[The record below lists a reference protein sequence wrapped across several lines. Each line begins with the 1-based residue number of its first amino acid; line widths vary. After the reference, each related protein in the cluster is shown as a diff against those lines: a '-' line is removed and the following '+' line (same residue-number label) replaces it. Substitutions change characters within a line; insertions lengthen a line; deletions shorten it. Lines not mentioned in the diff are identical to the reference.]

1 MFRHPT
7 PLCVIVRFLLQLADV
22 VWENVHVG
30 LSWTAVS
37 FLALGSVRGGVTG
50 WTRAAGKAVKDT
62 TSCSGGSKKQA
73 KRRGHRKYTQEQT
86 QGRSTDGPMADGR
99 IYVGN
104 LPADVQERDLE
115 DLFFKYGKIRDIEL
129 KNNRGTIPFAFVR
142 FEDPRDAEDAVYGR
156 NGYGFGDC
164 KLRVE
169 YPRSSSKFSGPAGG
183 PRGRFGPPS
192 RRSEFR
198 VIVTG
203 LPPTGSW
210 QDLKDHMRE
219 AGDVCFADVQRDG
232 EGVVEFLRREDMEY
246 ALRRLDRTEFR
257 SHQGE
262 TAYIRVLQERGSSWG
277 RSRSRSRSR
286 SRGRYSPPYQSR
298 ASPPP
303 RAPALKFCGA
313 WEWLLKAYNT
323 VSSESSVLFCSG
335 ARMRGT
341 ERRQPARGTGSRG
354 EVVTVPEVAV
364 TPVSR

>member
-1 MFRHPT
+1 M
-7 PLCVIVRFLLQLADV
+7 I
-22 VWENVHVG
+22 
-30 LSWTAVS
+30 TAIH
-37 FLALGSVRGGVTG
+37 TG
-50 WTRAAGKAVKDT
+50 KDIKRA
-62 TSCSGGSKKQA
+62 Q
-73 KRRGHRKYTQEQT
+73 RKYAQHR
-86 QGRSTDGPMADGR
+86 QGPSEIMADGR

-104 LPADVQERDLE
+104 LPTDVQERDIE

-142 FEDPRDAEDAVYGR
+142 SEDPRDAEDAVYGR

-169 YPRSSSKFSGPAGG
+169 YPRSSSKFTGPMGGG
-183 PRGRFGPPS
+183 PRGRFGPPT

-246 ALRRLDRTEFR
+246 ALRRLDGTEFR

-262 TAYIRVLQERGSSWG
+262 TSYIRVHEERGSSWG
-277 RSRSRSRSR
+277 RSRSRSS
-286 SRGRYSPPYQSR
+286 
-298 ASPPP
+298 
-303 RAPALKFCGA
+303 LLT
-313 WEWLLKAYNT
+313 WLYKNEDIYT
-323 VSSESSVLFCSG
+323 FDY
-335 ARMRGT
+335 RH
-341 ERRQPARGTGSRG
+341 
-354 EVVTVPEVAV
+354 
-364 TPVSR
+364 

>member
-1 MFRHPT
+1 
-7 PLCVIVRFLLQLADV
+7 
-22 VWENVHVG
+22 
-30 LSWTAVS
+30 
-37 FLALGSVRGGVTG
+37 
-50 WTRAAGKAVKDT
+50 
-62 TSCSGGSKKQA
+62 
-73 KRRGHRKYTQEQT
+73 
-86 QGRSTDGPMADGR
+86 MADGR

-104 LPADVQERDLE
+104 LPTDVQERDIE

-169 YPRSSSKFSGPAGG
+169 YPRSSSKFTGPMGGG
-183 PRGRFGPPS
+183 PRGRFGPPT

-246 ALRRLDRTEFR
+246 ALRRLDGTEFR

-262 TAYIRVLQERGSSWG
+262 TSYIRVHEERGSSWG

-286 SRGRYSPPYQSR
+286 GRYSPPYPSR
-298 ASPPP
+298 GSPPP
-303 RAPALKFCGA
+303 RYQSPPPRRHSFSRHSPPPHRIPAQHHSPPRH
-313 WEWLLKAYNT
+313 Y
-323 VSSESSVLFCSG
+323 
-335 ARMRGT
+335 R
-341 ERRQPARGTGSRG
+341 
-354 EVVTVPEVAV
+354 
-364 TPVSR
+364 